1 MSAIPSSGQTLYVL
15 DLAHR
20 LQQMEHGPEPIDPVA
35 YRLFAKRL
43 RQALAGCPL
52 ARLPDDHTQPPAL
65 AEALANR
72 YFTEHG
78 QFEDRPKI
86 AASAG
91 RLLMR
96 LQRRSRSSR

>member
-20 LQQMEHGPEPIDPVA
+20 LQQMEAGREPLDPVA

-72 YFTEHG
+72 YFIEHG
-78 QFEDRPKI
+78 HFEDQPKI
-86 AASAG
+86 AATAG

-96 LQRRSRSSR
+96 LQRRSRSR